1 MIRQHMLGLLL
12 LSVFSLAIAAS
23 AQDRNCPHF
32 SGAVKRRL
40 QRQARWIVNEAFQKA
55 VAQESSA
62 FGRLIAFEQ
71 CHVLESRLLVEDD
84 TVEGPYFVVDGVPL
98 KSLIRRHG
106 ENWMMAVAPVE
117 ANSKM
122 PAANLLEI
130 TQHKWTLLYRDDKGN
145 RHILRS
151 ASY

>member
-1 MIRQHMLGLLL
+1 M
-12 LSVFSLAIAAS
+12 
-23 AQDRNCPHF
+23 
-32 SGAVKRRL
+32 
-40 QRQARWIVNEAFQKA
+40 
-55 VAQESSA
+55 AQESSA